1 MYVIFSTGTRFHLT
15 MDKLPNVETVLKRVA
30 DILKPG
36 GIIILEDPDDE
47 GIDENNV
54 MQGLAGKSPLVSEFF
69 KIMRQRGGNP
79 CIGRDHARMLTA
91 LGCFSEVHT
100 RKLNLPL
107 TRTEDSSIGPHS
119 LLSTFLRTDNLC

>member
-1 MYVIFSTGTRFHLT
+1 

-47 GIDENNV
+47 GIDENNF
-54 MQGLAGKSPLVSEFF
+54 MQGLAGRSPLVSELH
-69 KIMRQRGGNP
+69 KLIRQKGANP
-79 CIGRDHARMLTA
+79 CIGRDHAKMLTA

-107 TRTEDSSIGPHS
+107 TRTGDSSIGPYS
-119 LLSTFLRTDNLC
+119 LISTFLGTDNLC

>member
-1 MYVIFSTGTRFHLT
+1 MYVIFSLGTLLDLT
-15 MDKLPNVETVLKRVA
+15 MNKLPNVETVLKRVA

-47 GIDENNV
+47 GIDENND
-54 MQGLAGKSPLVSEFF
+54 MQGLAGRSPLVSELH
-69 KIMRQRGGNP
+69 KLIRQRGANP

-91 LGCFSEVHT
+91 LECFYEVHT

-107 TRTEDSSIGPHS
+107 TRTEDSSIGSHS
-119 LLSTFLRTDNLC
+119 LLSNFLRTDDLC